1 VRGLLRSLAA
11 ATAGGAGAPGDEGYR
26 CAGCGARW
34 SYEAVR
40 YVALCPE
47 CASGLVRITEP
58 DARTSSVHGRG
69 APPAAPAP

>member
-1 VRGLLRSLAA
+1 MRGLLRTLTA
-11 ATAGGAGAPGDEGYR
+11 ATAAGADAAGDGGYR

-47 CASGLVRITEP
+47 CASGLIRITEP
-58 DARTSSVHGRG
+58 DARASSVHGGG

>member
-1 VRGLLRSLAA
+1 MRAARVAA
-11 ATAGGAGAPGDEGYR
+11 AEDIYR

-47 CASGLVRITEP
+47 CASGLVRVSGPETE
-58 DARTSSVHGRG
+58 ARPLEPSAARGRRR
-69 APPAAPAP
+69 

>member
-1 VRGLLRSLAA
+1 MRLLRAA
-11 ATAGGAGAPGDEGYR
+11 PAPHETYR

-47 CASGLVRITEP
+47 CASGLVRVRDPE
-58 DARTSSVHGRG
+58 G
-69 APPAAPAP
+69 PPATAVTPATKIAT

>member
-1 VRGLLRSLAA
+1 MRRRDRTLSAA
-11 ATAGGAGAPGDEGYR
+11 ARGTGGEAGYR

-47 CASGLVRITEP
+47 CASGLVRVTEP
-58 DARTSSVHGRG
+58 GA
-69 APPAAPAP
+69 APPREPSIGRRRRLP

>member
-1 VRGLLRSLAA
+1 MRLSRV
-11 ATAGGAGAPGDEGYR
+11 APAPDETYR

-47 CASGLVRITEP
+47 CASGLVRVP
-58 DARTSSVHGRG
+58 DLER
-69 APPAAPAP
+69 PAPARERPSCSGQRWPLVQ